1 MKPCVCLLL
10 ASLGLFGC
18 SVTTTSNGA
27 EPGPTA
33 PGDPNDPNRPAD
45 PNDPN
50 DPNVPPPPPD
60 VKIGPEAKLASGA
73 VGVLGAQGDKVLYVV
88 FSVGTSNYRIE
99 LAKSTGGNPKVL
111 HQGSLPRAVQ
121 ASDLPSGDTGSVM
134 RLWFGR
140 TPSKKGNTIAL
151 AIPAEGTSSVTRDLV
166 WVDLDAESF
175 TKFDTVT
182 LDGPMV
188 ERDGVLF
195 YWHAETARELS
206 WRLPNG
212 SIVDGGQAIAG
223 ASRERSV
230 AVSPDGS
237 KIAFLS
243 LKVQTGQVR
252 VVSANG
258 SAPMDVQQF
267 PGAATN
273 NCQPQVDFSGN
284 TLVFSDCMTELLQ
297 PMRPRVSVWSGSGT
311 PKAIY
316 TSPEPPPQ
324 TYDDKSIE
332 RWWVTNG
339 LVAIW
344 DRPYNAFGG
353 QGRTVMVTDVN
364 GVGSQVEADVVRSS
378 GDGRFVAF
386 QPKGSMTVRVA
397 EVKAPFPA
405 GFLFSVQTRPAGFG
419 LAESGRWVAAGR
431 SGGGFDTLF
440 VGEKE
445 VPVSAKDFVAG
456 YELHELGSGKGACW
470 SSYQS
475 FGCVDEAGAI
485 RTTTHTG
492 GETLAFVRAVGA
504 NGLLYAKPGGEVAVA
519 LAAKDAVA
527 WTSLTATSLDTH
539 ATASAAFYV
548 VPNGTT
554 ATLVGRSL
562 R

>member
-1 MKPCVCLLL
+1 MKPCTFLLL
-10 ASLGLFGC
+10 SSAFLFGC
-18 SVTTTSNGA
+18 SVTAASNGP
-27 EPGPTA
+27 EPGLASPS
-33 PGDPNDPNRPAD
+33 DPNDPNNPND

-50 DPNVPPPPPD
+50 DPKKPAPPPD
-60 VKIGPEAKLASGA
+60 VKIGPEVTLASGA
-73 VGVLGAQGDKVLYVV
+73 IGVLGAQGDKVLYVV
-88 FSVGTSNYRIE
+88 FTVGTSSYRIE
-99 LAKSTGGNPKVL
+99 LAKSTGGSPKVL
-111 HQGSLPRAVQ
+111 HQGSLPRTVE
-121 ASDLPSGDTGSVM
+121 ASDVPSGDTASVM

-140 TPSKKGNTIAL
+140 VLSKKGNTLAL
-151 AIPAEGTSSVTRDLV
+151 AIPAQGTSSVTRDLV
-166 WVDLDAESF
+166 WVDLDTESF

-195 YWHAETARELS
+195 YWHAESARELS

-212 SIVDGGQAIAG
+212 TIVDGGPSIAG
-223 ASRERSV
+223 TNRERSV

-243 LKVQTGQVR
+243 IKVQTGQVR

-258 SAPMDVQQF
+258 GAPLDVQQF
-267 PGAATN
+267 PGASTN
-273 NCQPQVDFSGN
+273 NCQPQVEFSGS
-284 TLVFSDCMTELLQ
+284 TLVFSDCMIDLLQ
-297 PMRPRVSVWSGSGT
+297 PMRPRVSAWSGSSI

-316 TSPEPPPQ
+316 TSPAPPPQ

-344 DRPYNAFGG
+344 DRPYGAFGG
-353 QGRTVMVTDVN
+353 QGRTVTVTDVN
-364 GVGSQVEADVVRSS
+364 GVGTQVETEVVKSS
-378 GDGRFVAF
+378 ADGRFVAF

-397 EVKAPFPA
+397 EVKTPFPA

-431 SGGGFDTLF
+431 GGGAFDTLF

-445 VPVSAKDFVAG
+445 VPVSSKDLVAG

-470 SSYQS
+470 AWYQG
-475 FGCVDEAGAI
+475 FGCIDEAGTI
-485 RTTTHTG
+485 KSTTRA
-492 GETLAFVRAVGA
+492 GETLTFLRAVGA
-504 NGLLYAKPGGEVAVA
+504 NGLVYAKPGGEVVVA
-519 LAAKDAVA
+519 LAAKDAVTA
-527 WTSLTATSLDTH
+527 TSLAPTSLDTH
-539 ATASAAFYV
+539 ATPSAAFYV
-548 VPNGTT
+548 VPSGAT

-562 R
+562 K